1 MKKNNFSKDLY
12 FLQIFF
18 FALLLIKFKLLINNR
33 MNRFGILIALIFLFL
48 NSCQKTIKSSIK
60 QDLKDSIIGFN
71 FTPPDKLVSL
81 SVQYRIRNN
90 MFNWSEFS
98 VFIDGFENLVTLN
111 PEGNLV
117 FVEELELKS
126 KMLSKSKFPKQL
138 DLPDI
143 RSRLKVVQ
151 TMLMQCR
158 YHSEN
163 KNWEELNLSLQS
175 LYSSYNS
182 FIRRI
187 QSVNEEINL
196 FSNDN

>member
-1 MKKNNFSKDLY
+1 
-12 FLQIFF
+12 
-18 FALLLIKFKLLINNR
+18 
-33 MNRFGILIALIFLFL
+33 MNRFRILIALIFLLL
-48 NSCQKTIKSSIK
+48 NSCQKTIKSPTN
-60 QDLKDSIIGFN
+60 QDLKDTIIDFN
-71 FTPPDKLVSL
+71 FTPPNKLVSL
-81 SVQYRIRNN
+81 SVQYRIQND
-90 MFNWSEFS
+90 MFNWSELG
-98 VFIDGFENLVTLN
+98 VFIDSFENLITLN

-117 FVEELELKS
+117 FIEELELKS

-163 KNWEELNLSLQS
+163 KNWKELNLSLQS

-187 QSVNEEINL
+187 QSINEEINL

>member
-187 QSVNEEINL
+187 QSFNEEINL

>member
-1 MKKNNFSKDLY
+1 
-12 FLQIFF
+12 
-18 FALLLIKFKLLINNR
+18 

>member
-1 MKKNNFSKDLY
+1 
-12 FLQIFF
+12 
-18 FALLLIKFKLLINNR
+18 
-33 MNRFGILIALIFLFL
+33 MNRFRILIALIFLLL
-48 NSCQKTIKSSIK
+48 NSCQKIIKSPAN
-60 QDLKDSIIGFN
+60 QDLKDTIIDFN
-71 FTPPDKLVSL
+71 FTPPNKLVSL
-81 SVQYRIRNN
+81 SLRYRIQNDI
-90 MFNWSEFS
+90 FNWSELG
-98 VFIDGFENLVTLN
+98 VFIDGFENLITLN

-117 FVEELELKS
+117 FIEELELKS

-143 RSRLKVVQ
+143 RSRLKVVE

-163 KNWEELNLSLQS
+163 KNWKKLNLSLQS

-187 QSVNEEINL
+187 QSINEEINL
-196 FSNDN
+196 FINDN